1 MLSCMPG
8 PQFGVT
14 DRPRDIVDG
23 AGRWLAERLG
33 WRWVKSRG
41 DVELR
46 DGPQVLRLGLQPSKW
61 NRTGAATWASARVTV
76 LDDELPSWRGAHLE
90 GTLFPAPARPPR
102 RFVYSSLLINIEP
115 GLATVECSG
124 LLQSPLGLSDFAAA
138 FTRRI
143 LPVLR
148 LFRSPGVAARR
159 LPDPWLAMAGC
170 ETVEWALA
178 RNDPDAAGLLIRR
191 HLQRPLR
198 GQQTWQGRIEPF
210 RHGWELA
217 AGRDRLSQALL
228 PFGTESLGWLACVHG
243 LVDPR
248 ALQEPRPGS

>member
-1 MLSCMPG
+1 MPA
-8 PQFGVT
+8 PRFGVT

-23 AGRWLAERLG
+23 AGQWLAEQLG

-46 DGPQVLRLGLQPSKW
+46 DGPLVLRLGLQPSTW
-61 NRTGAATWASARVTV
+61 NRAGIATWVSARVTV
-76 LDDELPSWRGAHLE
+76 LDDDLPPWRCAHPE
-90 GTLFPAPARPPR
+90 GTLFPAPVRPPR

-124 LLQSPLGLSDFAAA
+124 LLRRPPGLSEFAAA
-138 FTRRI
+138 FARRI

-148 LFRSPGVAARR
+148 LFRSPDLAACG

-178 RNDPDAAGLLIRR
+178 RNDPGAAGLLIRR

-198 GQQTWQGRIEPF
+198 GQQTWPGRIEPF
-210 RHGWELA
+210 RRGWELA
-217 AGRDRLSQALL
+217 PGRDEFSQALQ

-243 LVDPR
+243 LVDPQ
-248 ALQEPRPGS
+248 ALQEPRDRRF